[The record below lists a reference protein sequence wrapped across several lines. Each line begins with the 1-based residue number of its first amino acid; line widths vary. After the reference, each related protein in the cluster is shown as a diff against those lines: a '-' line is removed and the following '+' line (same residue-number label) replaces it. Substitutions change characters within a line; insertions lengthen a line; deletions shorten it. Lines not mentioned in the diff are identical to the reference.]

1 MLALVPNREF
11 WAVNPA
17 SVDLTICLTSLIE
30 TLHVFPQKLEGANSW
45 KPAKPSPWVRIY
57 N

>member
-30 TLHVFPQKLEGANSW
+30 TLHVFPQKLEGANS
-45 KPAKPSPWVRIY
+45 
-57 N
+57 